1 MAWSWEAPF
10 REVWSGTADG
20 DVAEGGVRTDFDGL
34 LGLLRSLADV
44 VQRVVHSP
52 VPGFQV
58 EPRGGAR
65 GDTDL
70 QVAGRGVQRDRVA
83 RDLADA
89 NGSVGGLS
97 FHSGIGPVD
106 GDVAVGRTRTQFAG
120 DGADVGVAVGVLDD
134 RGSADLADV
143 NTS

>member
-10 REVWSGTADG
+10 SSWPGPMPSGPEVHKVWSGTADG

-34 LGLLRSLADV
+34 LGLLRCAADV
-44 VQRVVHSP
+44 VQLVMHSP

-70 QVAGRGVQRDRVA
+70 HVAGRGVQRDRVA

-89 NGSVGGLS
+89 NGSV
-97 FHSGIGPVD
+97 
-106 GDVAVGRTRTQFAG
+106 
-120 DGADVGVAVGVLDD
+120 
-134 RGSADLADV
+134 
-143 NTS
+143 